1 MVRLSLCYPVYRR
14 PDLLAGAL
22 NAIIQSGCKD
32 DVEVLVCDDSTER
45 LNERVV
51 EQARNWGLTIR
62 YVDNERNLG
71 IDANIK
77 QCFDLARTEYC
88 WVLGED
94 DHVTADGLSAVL
106 GAIAETSSSI
116 YFADYVYCSNDY
128 SRWLSKPLF
137 AGLTV
142 DSQESMLARFH
153 RIGFV
158 GSIVI
163 RHDLWTRVSPQAPL
177 GTYYHH
183 VSVVG
188 YSIFALTASVGYV
201 DKICVLNR
209 AEDGKSASWVQ
220 QALAVHFGY
229 YRAIKFFEPYLSA
242 AQRDLL
248 HSSSKELFRPHSV
261 AWLLSKRAD
270 GAFSSGDIDKWYAD
284 QPALRQLLYRM
295 VAVTPRRIASL
306 MKDAYALRKRIA
318 AR

>member
-1 MVRLSLCYPVYRR
+1 MAKLTLGFPVYRR

-22 NAIIQSGCKD
+22 NAITQSGCKD

-45 LNERVV
+45 ANERVV
-51 EQARNWGLTIR
+51 EEAANTGLSIH
-62 YVDNERNLG
+62 YVNNERNLG

-106 GAIAETSSSI
+106 AAIAETSSSI

-128 SRWLSKPLF
+128 SRLLSKPLF
-137 AGLTV
+137 SGLTV
-142 DSQESMLARFH
+142 DSQESILARFH

-163 RHDLWTRVSPQAPL
+163 RQDLWAKVSPQAPL

-188 YSIFALTASVGYV
+188 YSIFALNASVGYIGN
-201 DKICVLNR
+201 ICVLNR

-229 YRAIKFFEPYLSA
+229 YRAIRFFESYLST

-248 HSSSKELFRPHSV
+248 HSKSRELFRPYSV

-270 GAFSSGDIDKWYAD
+270 GAFSSQDIEKWYAD
-284 QPALRQLLYRM
+284 QPTIRRMLYRAVALTPTRVASWM
-295 VAVTPRRIASL
+295 KGAYAAYKRVAVR
-306 MKDAYALRKRIA
+306 
-318 AR
+318 